1 MLRHVT
7 HNYIINF
14 VEELFPL
21 ASEAHCGYISLHKY
35 VITIICTVA
44 VKRAK
49 HKITREWSDQTETIF
64 FTINDDN
71 LIYCKDTDLLYHAF
85 TYITTF
91 QYLSVTYN
99 AFIVCYIIVMENL
112 IVINQRL
119 IPL

>member
-21 ASEAHCGYISLHKY
+21 ASEAHCGYISLQEY
-35 VITIICTVA
+35 VIAIICTAA

-64 FTINDDN
+64 FFTINDDN
-71 LIYCKDTDLLYHAF
+71 LLF
-85 TYITTF
+85 
-91 QYLSVTYN
+91 
-99 AFIVCYIIVMENL
+99 
-112 IVINQRL
+112 
-119 IPL
+119 